1 MTEKDNDE
9 EDYEI
14 IHEDIAHVN
23 VSFKIIVIGDSSVG
37 KSSLSLRGTK
47 DHFKDYYTTTIGFEF
62 LSFNIRI
69 KDQIVKLQIW
79 DTCGQEVY
87 RSLISSFYRNSS
99 LAIIVYAIDCQESF
113 DNLESWLDEIKTQ
126 THPDLKIFLIG
137 NKADLENQRV
147 IQKSAAEELAKEHNL
162 NLFMETSAKNGQN
175 AQLVFVKAAQMLL
188 EDYKTYSECN
198 ERDSNITSEGG
209 SVTLTHDS
217 NENNDNKEDGK
228 KTRRK
233 KCCGGN

>member
-14 IHEDIAHVN
+14 IHEDIARVN

-37 KSSLSLRGTK
+37 KSSLTLRGTK
-47 DHFKDYYTTTIGFEF
+47 DNFKDYYTPTIGFEF

-126 THPDLKIFLIG
+126 THPDLKFILVGNNRSRRSKSDTKNNRRRIG
-137 NKADLENQRV
+137 
-147 IQKSAAEELAKEHNL
+147 
-162 NLFMETSAKNGQN
+162 
-175 AQLVFVKAAQMLL
+175 
-188 EDYKTYSECN
+188 
-198 ERDSNITSEGG
+198 
-209 SVTLTHDS
+209 
-217 NENNDNKEDGK
+217 
-228 KTRRK
+228 
-233 KCCGGN
+233 

>member
-14 IHEDIAHVN
+14 IHEDIARVN

-37 KSSLSLRGTK
+37 KSSLTLRGTK
-47 DHFKDYYTTTIGFEF
+47 DNFKDYYTPTIGFEF

-126 THPDLKIFLIG
+126 THPDLKLILVG
-137 NKADLENQRV
+137 NKSDLEDQRV
-147 IQKSAAEELAKEHNL
+147 IQKSTAEELAKEHNFD
-162 NLFMETSAKNGQN
+162 LFMETSAKNGQN
-175 AQLVFVKAAQMLL
+175 AQLVFIRAAQMLL

-198 ERDSNITSEGG
+198 ERDSNVTAEGG
-209 SVTLTHDS
+209 SVTLIHDS

-233 KCCGGN
+233 RCCGN

>member
-14 IHEDIAHVN
+14 IHEDIARVN

-37 KSSLSLRGTK
+37 KSSLTLRGTK
-47 DHFKDYYTTTIGFEF
+47 DNFKDYYTPTIGFEF

-137 NKADLENQRV
+137 NKADLEDQRV
-147 IQKSAAEELAKEHNL
+147 IQKSAAEELAK
-162 NLFMETSAKNGQN
+162 
-175 AQLVFVKAAQMLL
+175 
-188 EDYKTYSECN
+188 
-198 ERDSNITSEGG
+198 
-209 SVTLTHDS
+209 
-217 NENNDNKEDGK
+217 
-228 KTRRK
+228 
-233 KCCGGN
+233 

>member
-14 IHEDIAHVN
+14 IHEDIARVN

-37 KSSLSLRGTK
+37 KSSLTLRGTK
-47 DHFKDYYTTTIGFEF
+47 DNFKDYYTPTIGFEF

-137 NKADLENQRV
+137 NKADLEDQRV

-175 AQLVFVKAAQMLL
+175 AQLVFIRAAQMLL

-198 ERDSNITSEGG
+198 ERDSNVTAEGG
-209 SVTLTHDS
+209 SVTLIHDS
-217 NENNDNKEDGK
+217 NENNENKEDGK

-233 KCCGGN
+233 RCCGN